1 MISNLWASA
10 PKLIH
15 QWIPGPSPAECPKT
29 VCPEWMRLLPTLAAF
44 VNIGAAA
51 GHRRELCLPSAIS
64 YGALRASLSAALS
77 ALMRALSICTGT
89 EGSAREIA
97 ARVE

>member
-1 MISNLWASA
+1 MPQNSVD
-10 PKLIH
+10 PR
-15 QWIPGPSPAECPKT
+15 AECPKT

-64 YGALRASLSAALS
+64 YGATSAALAALS
-77 ALMRALSICTGT
+77 AFMSALPFAMRALSICT

-97 ARVE
+97 ARVKRGV